1 MSTERAAFA
10 RVTAELHTLP
20 ELSVAT
26 AGLSRPLPLRL
37 RRLPARG
44 TPRGAVLLL
53 HGGNSG
59 SDTFLL
65 PGGGLA
71 SALARAG
78 LDTFLLDWRGSPW
91 TMRRLL
97 EGPLLAPTVAAECR
111 AFTYDRVAEEDIPA
125 ALARIRALVGA
136 DLPLAVLGHCTSGG
150 TLAMAVAGG
159 HLAPFG
165 VSRVVHVALATFY
178 EVPWDGWVKVE
189 DFILERLLAVAPSCR
204 AIDPRAPGL
213 WPAVMRDEA
222 DFWPGA
228 WLTPGPGPTLELLR
242 RLTFMVGRA
251 WTPER
256 LAPGLDDGLLLDVF
270 GPFHLGLFLHSGQL
284 VRRGFAA
291 PFDQA
296 DRIDRPR
303 LRAAALRGSGPPSP
317 YLDPRPFRGVEITL
331 VAAGANRVWH
341 RDSIDLMYDWLL
353 NDDPA
358 ARRGRV
364 QKLVFPGYDLQELF
378 WGRDAAREV
387 YGPLTRALGG

>member
-1 MSTERAAFA
+1 
-10 RVTAELHTLP
+10 
-20 ELSVAT
+20 
-26 AGLSRPLPLRL
+26 
-37 RRLPARG
+37 
-44 TPRGAVLLL
+44 
-53 HGGNSG
+53 
-59 SDTFLL
+59 
-65 PGGGLA
+65 
-71 SALARAG
+71 SALADAG

-91 TMRRLL
+91 TMQRVLD
-97 EGPLLAPTVAAECR
+97 GPLLAPTVAEECR
-111 AFTYDRVAEEDIPA
+111 AFTCDRVAREDIPA
-125 ALARIRALVGA
+125 ALERIRGVVGP

-159 HLAPFG
+159 HLAGFG
-165 VSRVVHVALATFY
+165 VSRVVHVALGLFY

-189 DFILERLLAVAPSCR
+189 DFILERLLAEAPSCR

-213 WPAVMRDEA
+213 WPAVMREEA
-222 DFWPGA
+222 DFWPRA
-228 WLTPGPGPTLELLR
+228 WLTPGDGPTLELLR

-256 LAPGLDDGLLLDVF
+256 LAPGLDDGLLLGVF

-303 LRAAALRGSGPPSP
+303 LRAAGQPAVAAAAG
-317 YLDPRPFRGVEITL
+317 YLDAGPFAALKVTL

-353 NDDPA
+353 NADA
-358 ARRGRV
+358 SARGDRV